1 MAKKAAIGGVNKTG
15 AEAKAP
21 SNGVD
26 RAAPSPPPQES
37 AGFGQIDRAI
47 QKGLKKRSTFRPVA
61 NGGALGTTGANP
73 DALLMAADS
82 VLRTRELYWHNVVRE
97 MLNSLSILCQT
108 KPELFDGRFAVLT
121 QAGERIAI
129 ERIFPLFACSIPNS
143 PWELEAS
150 MAVQCTV
157 YRIITP
163 EGEVFTLPLHEIR
176 GMHSLTP
183 ALVEQLQKVAEA
195 QAASEEGDDDE
206 SEKSSRPF
214 GLAAFTSLPR
224 PVPPF
229 GPRGPEGLEEPSAP

>member
-143 PWELEAS
+143 ATCRPPAS
-150 MAVQCTV
+150 
-157 YRIITP
+157 
-163 EGEVFTLPLHEIR
+163 
-176 GMHSLTP
+176 S
-183 ALVEQLQKVAEA
+183 
-195 QAASEEGDDDE
+195 
-206 SEKSSRPF
+206 
-214 GLAAFTSLPR
+214 
-224 PVPPF
+224 PP
-229 GPRGPEGLEEPSAP
+229 PSAAG